1 MDTLQDRNI
10 LFLGGGH
17 MAAGI
22 IHGLLDRDAVPAS
35 NIYVIGRSLQK
46 LDALRA
52 RTGVN
57 TLVSGTAADSPAGV
71 CDTVILAVPPQAAA
85 DALAANKRHIPQ
97 DALMISVCAG
107 VTIAA
112 LEEMLRFPGAGSEPG
127 SPAADSKTGRTAA
140 CSGAAPRIIRVMP
153 NTLGRTGHGY
163 SALCASSHASNEDI
177 DCAEA
182 LFSPLGR
189 VIRIQE
195 DLFDAFTA
203 FSCSGPAY
211 ALEFIGS
218 MTAAGVRAGLSE
230 DASRAFVLE
239 NLLGTAGLLQESGEE
254 ASAVLDRM
262 CTPGGVTETAVSC
275 LRDAGFSGAI
285 SDAVST
291 AYKKA
296 GSLGR

>member
-35 NIYVIGRSLQK
+35 NIHVIGRSLQK

-112 LEEMLRFPGAGSEPG
+112 LEEMLRFPGAGSELG
-127 SPAADSKTGRTAA
+127 SPAA
-140 CSGAAPRIIRVMP
+140 CSGTVPRLIRVMP

-211 ALEFIGS
+211 ALEFIES